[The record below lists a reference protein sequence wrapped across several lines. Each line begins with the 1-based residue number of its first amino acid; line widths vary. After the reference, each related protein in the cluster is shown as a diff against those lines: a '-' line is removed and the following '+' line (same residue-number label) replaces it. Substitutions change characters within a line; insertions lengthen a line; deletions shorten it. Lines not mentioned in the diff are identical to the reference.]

1 NESDARIQQP
11 MRKVVYGLEQ
21 LVQCDQAQ
29 HRKVM
34 LLSGKPRYHA
44 EYVMSDDWRDAEK
57 QQRNNG
63 EEQEASASLLPAYD
77 GGADADAGRRHRA
90 SRPARATCDESGV
103 RVQRAAQDRVRRARR
118 RSTPSPLRHRARE
131 SPPPLGATLVR
142 RTPTRL

>member
-1 NESDARIQQP
+1 GPHLPDAKSCPERGTSQHRVWTHARLRKVAHDASVAPQHPPSLQYNESDARIQQP

-90 SRPARATCDESGV
+90 SRPARATCDESG
-103 RVQRAAQDRVRRARR
+103 
-118 RSTPSPLRHRARE
+118 
-131 SPPPLGATLVR
+131 
-142 RTPTRL
+142 